1 MDNNGGSEDHNHH
14 QLFVPSLDGHHADS
28 GRLPSLLSNNNSTSH
43 FDENLVKNHS
53 DGASRD
59 SQHLPTDTIVLVG
72 SLIVMI
78 FIGKPFFILNF
89 ASFYQF
95 EIGALYKIG
104 CIVLTRYLA
113 KISRDGHSLAS
124 RKSLNTTDTIVLVG
138 SLIVMILIYQFEFG
152 AL

>member
-1 MDNNGGSEDHNHH
+1 MVLFFQKLQEKLDNNGGSEDHNHH

-78 FIGKPFFILNF
+78 FIGKQLFILSQKIEY
-89 ASFYQF
+89 A
-95 EIGALYKIG
+95 ILRTIWRALKY
-104 CIVLTRYLA
+104 
-113 KISRDGHSLAS
+113 
-124 RKSLNTTDTIVLVG
+124 
-138 SLIVMILIYQFEFG
+138 
-152 AL
+152 

>member
-1 MDNNGGSEDHNHH
+1 MGRTTYLHIALGIYNFGSFFQKLQEKLDNNGGSEDHNHH

-43 FDENLVKNHS
+43 FDKNLVKNQP

-78 FIGKPFFILNF
+78 FIGKPFFILDF
-89 ASFYQF
+89 ARVIEQCCFNSTPDWRF
-95 EIGALYKIG
+95 
-104 CIVLTRYLA
+104 
-113 KISRDGHSLAS
+113 
-124 RKSLNTTDTIVLVG
+124 
-138 SLIVMILIYQFEFG
+138 
-152 AL
+152 

>member
-1 MDNNGGSEDHNHH
+1 MVSSRISKKKKNLPGNFSVLYYYDWFFFLQKLQEKLDNNGGSGEDHNHH

-43 FDENLVKNHS
+43 FDENLVKNQA

-78 FIGKPFFILNF
+78 FIGKIFL
-89 ASFYQF
+89 
-95 EIGALYKIG
+95 LW
-104 CIVLTRYLA
+104 
-113 KISRDGHSLAS
+113 ISRA
-124 RKSLNTTDTIVLVG
+124 
-138 SLIVMILIYQFEFG
+138 F
-152 AL
+152 

>member
-43 FDENLVKNHS
+43 FDKNLVENQA

-78 FIGKPFFILNF
+78 FIGKPFF
-89 ASFYQF
+89 
-95 EIGALYKIG
+95 
-104 CIVLTRYLA
+104 LTKYLA
-113 KISRDGHSLAS
+113 KISRDGHSLPRVENPS
-124 RKSLNTTDTIVLVG
+124 TPPTLSYSSVP
-138 SLIVMILIYQFEFG
+138 
-152 AL
+152 